1 MIADVARNIG
11 VQLVGPMCTGA
22 GVMGRRHV
30 LSDEVWRDL
39 RSQGVTRTFSQRS
52 VMLRQGSPGTHLLA
66 LTSGLAKVVCREPNG
81 AKTWLAFRGPG
92 DLLGEVSVFNG
103 TTRTADVVA
112 LTPCAAVVLD
122 AERFVRFVEERGLV
136 IHLMRQALARMR
148 ESDLH
153 RGELQTL
160 PLVVRLA
167 RTLLRLAALTG
178 QTAESNAV
186 RLTGLNQEE
195 VAQANGVTRNA
206 VISALGQLRAVGLI
220 ETARRV
226 IVIRDVEAL
235 QRWAAA
241 DCRRSVTRATL
252 HAPSAVH

>member
-1 MIADVARNIG
+1 MIVDAARYIG
-11 VQLVGPMCTGA
+11 VQLVGPMCTGV

-39 RSQGVTRTFSQRS
+39 RSQGVTRMFPERS
-52 VMLRQGSPGTHLLA
+52 VMLRQGSPGTYLLA
-66 LTSGLAKVVCREPNG
+66 LTSGLAKVVCRESNG

-103 TTRTADVVA
+103 TSRTADVVA

-136 IHLMRQALARMR
+136 MHLMRQALARMR
-148 ESDLH
+148 ESDIH
-153 RGELQTL
+153 RAELQTL

-167 RTLLRLAALTG
+167 RTLLRLAVLTDQIAG
-178 QTAESNAV
+178 SRAV

-195 VAQANGVTRNA
+195 VAQAIGVTRNA
-206 VISALGQLRAVGLI
+206 VISGLGQLRAVGLV

-235 QRWAAA
+235 QRWAAT
-241 DCRRSVTRATL
+241 D
-252 HAPSAVH
+252 

>member
-1 MIADVARNIG
+1 MPRAERCQDLAR
-11 VQLVGPMCTGA
+11 VPRA
-22 GVMGRRHV
+22 GG
-30 LSDEVWRDL
+30 
-39 RSQGVTRTFSQRS
+39 
-52 VMLRQGSPGTHLLA
+52 
-66 LTSGLAKVVCREPNG
+66 
-81 AKTWLAFRGPG
+81 
-92 DLLGEVSVFNG
+92 LLGEVSVFNG
-103 TTRTADVVA
+103 TSRTADVVA
-112 LTPCAAVVLD
+112 LTPCVAVVLD

-167 RTLLRLAALTG
+167 RTLLRLAVLTD
-178 QTAESNAV
+178 QMAQSNAV

-195 VAQANGVTRNA
+195 VAQAIGVTRNA
-206 VISALGQLRAVGLI
+206 VISGLGQLRAVGLV

-235 QRWAAA
+235 RRWAAA
-241 DCRRSVTRATL
+241 D
-252 HAPSAVH
+252 

>member
-1 MIADVARNIG
+1 MVGTATTVG
-11 VQLVGPMCTGA
+11 VQLVCPMWTGV
-22 GVMGRRHV
+22 GVTGRRHV

-39 RSQGVTRTFSQRS
+39 RSQGVTRAFAERS

-81 AKTWLAFRGPG
+81 ARTWLAFRGPG

-103 TTRTADVVA
+103 TSRTADVVA

-122 AERFVRFVEERGLV
+122 AARFVRYVEERGLV
-136 IHLMRQALARMR
+136 MHLMRQALSRMR
-148 ESDLH
+148 ESDIH
-153 RGELQTL
+153 RAELQTL

-167 RTLLRLAALTG
+167 RTLLRLAALTD
-178 QTAESNAV
+178 QMAESNAV

-195 VAQANGVTRNA
+195 VAQAIGVTRNA
-206 VISALGQLRAVGLI
+206 VTSGLRQLRTFGLV

-226 IVIRDVEAL
+226 IVIRDVKAL
-235 QRWAAA
+235 QRWAEAA
-241 DCRRSVTRATL
+241 D
-252 HAPSAVH
+252 

>member
-1 MIADVARNIG
+1 MLPTTPEYNS
-11 VQLVGPMCTGA
+11 GPMCTNA

-39 RSQGVTRTFSQRS
+39 RSQGVTRMFPERS

-66 LTSGLAKVVCREPNG
+66 LTSGLAKVVCREPSG

-103 TTRTADVVA
+103 TSRTADVVA
-112 LTPCAAVVLD
+112 LTPCVAVVLD

-153 RGELQTL
+153 RGELQIL
-160 PLVVRLA
+160 PLRPGHAPLHVDNVHLVDVTADSEAKSITWASVAHLA
-167 RTLLRLAALTG
+167 RPGELTSVPGMGRLRILPRGPAGYLL
-178 QTAESNAV
+178 SF
-186 RLTGLNQEE
+186 
-195 VAQANGVTRNA
+195 
-206 VISALGQLRAVGLI
+206 VIAKWINR
-220 ETARRV
+220 
-226 IVIRDVEAL
+226 RDVPSTA
-235 QRWAAA
+235 
-241 DCRRSVTRATL
+241 SRA
-252 HAPSAVH
+252 S